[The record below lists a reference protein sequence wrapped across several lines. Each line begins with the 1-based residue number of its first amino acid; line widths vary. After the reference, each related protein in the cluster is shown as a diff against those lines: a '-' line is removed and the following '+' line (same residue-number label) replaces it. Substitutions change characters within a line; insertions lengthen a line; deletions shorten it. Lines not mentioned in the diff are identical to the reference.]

1 MELGG
6 AGAGLLDDGPAALR
20 CGREPSVALLLDF
33 ELRLEERCA
42 DRVVVSVLLAPR
54 GDVAVHIDGVALH
67 LERRDG
73 ERIGTERVLPISGDL
88 RHPML
93 STLELK
99 LDEGELPTGSR
110 VVGIAWDGAEQ
121 NEALLP
127 TDPYT
132 ELEVHLRARR
142 RIRPEDEGETCELQK
157 LSYRERARLARD
169 HPWINEPRLPRAA
182 PALTVVDHEEM
193 AEPANEIDDLIDDL
207 GLDADAS
214 DWLKDLLSEPPTE
227 E

>member
-1 MELGG
+1 
-6 AGAGLLDDGPAALR
+6 
-20 CGREPSVALLLDF
+20 VALLLDF

-54 GDVAVHIDGVALH
+54 GEESVHIDGVALH

-73 ERIGTERVLPISGDL
+73 ERIGAERVLPISGSL

-93 STLELK
+93 STIELK
-99 LDEGELPTGSR
+99 LEDGQLPTGSR
-110 VVGIAWDGAEQ
+110 VVGIAWNGAEQ

-132 ELEVHLRARR
+132 ELEAHLRARR
-142 RIRPEDEGETCELQK
+142 RISLADGIESSELQR
-157 LSYRERARLARD
+157 LSAPERARLAQD
-169 HPWINEPRLPRAA
+169 HPWINEPRLTRDA
-182 PALTVVDHEEM
+182 PALTVVDHDETTDS
-193 AEPANEIDDLIDDL
+193 AEGIDGIVDDL
-207 GLDADAS
+207 GLDADS
-214 DWLKDLLSEPPTE
+214 SEWLKDLLREPSAE